1 MRFMDIRKRVYSFPR
16 MGDKAMF
23 VAVPTTA
30 GTGSEVTPFAVIT
43 DERTGMKY
51 PLADYELMPD
61 VAVIDAELMMNIP
74 KGLTSCAGID
84 SLSHALEAV
93 ASVMAS
99 DFTNGIAKEAIRLI
113 FEYLP
118 DAYTLGA
125 AAPLAREKMAACGEH
140 GGYGVRQTPSSAFVT
155 PWRTSSAP
163 IAPAARHGELAAA
176 GGGNSFQQ
184 RGRAPEN
191 GHVSCSTPIP
201 NVREGTR
208 TSRVISAARAAR
220 TTSWWRN

>member
-1 MRFMDIRKRVYSFPR
+1 
-16 MGDKAMF
+16 MF

-125 AAPLAREKMAACGEH
+125 AAPLAREKWRMRRAWR
-140 GGYGVRQTPSSAFVT
+140 VWRSQTPSSAFVT

-163 IAPAARHGELAAA
+163 I
-176 GGGNSFQQ
+176 
-184 RGRAPEN
+184 
-191 GHVSCSTPIP
+191 
-201 NVREGTR
+201 GTCR
-208 TSRVISAARAAR
+208 TAWR
-220 TTSWWRN
+220 TRCCWRR